1 MQSEVQR
8 RVLETQSA
16 FAPTMTQQSVELA
29 ATSQALNVKSTQLS
43 SALIEIYMAENTAT
57 QPPAPSQPILTEM
70 VSTEIPLIPSLTP
83 TPAPP
88 QPSPTLGPESWKSM
102 PVVPTG
108 VSEKMRALYNLG
120 QMMGN
125 NPHAFSK
132 VGDCNMMQPNFFSN
146 FDEDLYNLGEYSNL
160 LPVIQYFAGSF
171 NRVSRAAKDGLSA
184 NAALAVLWNDWKDCG
199 TMETPLDCELRIQR
213 PSFAIISVG
222 TNDAN
227 GFAPFETTLRRVIE
241 VTIGHGV
248 VPILATKAD
257 NVEGDDSINATIA
270 RIAYEYE
277 LPLWN
282 FWLAVQP
289 LPDHGLR
296 SLEHL
301 TYGDYVV
308 VTDFSPEN
316 LQYAYNMRN
325 LTALQVLDVVWKGV
339 TGVRPAVSQ
348 LDSQQAP

>member
-1 MQSEVQR
+1 M
-8 RVLETQSA
+8 
-16 FAPTMTQQSVELA
+16 
-29 ATSQALNVKSTQLS
+29 
-43 SALIEIYMAENTAT
+43 
-57 QPPAPSQPILTEM
+57 
-70 VSTEIPLIPSLTP
+70 
-83 TPAPP
+83 
-88 QPSPTLGPESWKSM
+88 
-102 PVVPTG
+102 
-108 VSEKMRALYNLG
+108 
-120 QMMGN
+120 
-125 NPHAFSK
+125 
-132 VGDCNMMQPNFFSN
+132 
-146 FDEDLYNLGEYSNL
+146 
-160 LPVIQYFAGSF
+160 FAGSF

-248 VPILATKAD
+248 VPILTTKAD

-270 RIAYEYE
+270 KMAYEYE
-277 LPLWN
+277 IPLWN

-301 TYGDYVV
+301 TYGDFVV
-308 VTDFSPEN
+308 VTDFSPDN
-316 LQYAYNMRN
+316 LQYAYNIRN

-339 TGVRPAVSQ
+339 TAESPPVSQ
-348 LDSQQAP
+348 QGSQQTP